1 MVLAMK
7 KRMKKRKKK
16 EKESSVYQSCR
27 GKGA

>member
-7 KRMKKRKKK
+7 KRMKKRKEK